1 MKGQF
6 KIARKL
12 SLTLILSSLTFVS
25 QADQQW
31 DAMGYNT
38 GKGAMDNRS
47 MSSPGRNTIYSCNF
61 SSMGNALT
69 NRSWV
74 DRNGTIYFLKKPFVK
89 GNKKWNSKI
98 NIDESNPN
106 TTISGNGLPDHATGD
121 FPIDSGSTAYQ
132 YDRNPNSIKSQN
144 ISYAIP
150 ANPKIADKLSCLPM
164 GTIGIALSGGVFFN
178 ALDADKRDAVAN
190 EIFDAC
196 EGHPQQNG
204 QYHYHHDSP
213 CFDHGSKTEHSPLLG
228 YALDGFGIYGARG
241 EGGKV
246 LTNADLDE
254 CHGHTGPALDRHG
267 NLVNQYHYHMN
278 NEFPYTLGC
287 FKGEVDQSMLQQ
299 RPAPGGDMRKSP
311 GGGGGEMRGGPGG
324 GNMRSGG
331 SGGRGGRPDLSVA
344 AKKLGISEQ
353 ELMRALGPPPP
364 NFSSAAKKLGIS
376 EQKLHEAMRAAGA
389 P

>member
-1 MKGQF
+1 MKFYRQLLIIF
-6 KIARKL
+6 LL
-12 SLTLILSSLTFVS
+12 SNLVSLS

-61 SSMGNALT
+61 SSMGNPLN

-74 DRNGTIYFLKKPFVK
+74 SKDGTIYFLKKPFVK
-89 GNKKWNSKI
+89 GNKKWNSQI
-98 NIDESNPN
+98 NFDESHPN
-106 TTISGNGLPDHATGD
+106 TTITGNGLPDHATGD
-121 FPIDSGSTAYQ
+121 FPIDRSSTAYS
-132 YDRNPNSIKSQN
+132 YDRNPNSISSQN
-144 ISYAIP
+144 IKYAIP
-150 ANPKIADKLSCLPM
+150 TEPKIASKPSCLPM

-190 EIFDAC
+190 EIFDSC

-228 YALDGFGIYGARG
+228 YALDGFGIYGGRG
-241 EGGKV
+241 EGGKL

-254 CHGHTGPALDRHG
+254 CHGHTGSALDRHG
-267 NLVNQYHYHMN
+267 NEINQYHYHIN

-287 FKGEVDQSMLQQ
+287 FKGEVDQSMLQM
-299 RPAPGGDMRKSP
+299 RPAPGGDMRRGT
-311 GGGGGEMRGGPGG
+311 GGGDMRQGPGGG
-324 GNMRSGG
+324 GNMRGAP
-331 SGGRGGRPDLSVA
+331 GGRGGPPDLSVA
-344 AKKLGISEQ
+344 AKKLGVSEQ
-353 ELMRALGPPPP
+353 QLMRALGPPPP
-364 NFSSAAKKLGIS
+364 DFKSAASKLGVS
-376 EQKLHEAMRAAGA
+376 EQELREAMR